1 MGIVTVD
8 ANDMLILHILE
19 SMRTS
24 YFHMVPT
31 PLGEM
36 IAVYSDDGIH
46 LLEFFNPERIEN
58 QTVGIKPQPEPGSE
72 DHPVLSRL
80 RNEIE
85 LWFSGEL
92 KAFSLPLIPNGS
104 EFQLKVW
111 EQLKKIPYG
120 TTISYEQLA
129 EQLGERNM
137 IRAAASANGANPIA
151 IMIPCHRVIGKDGS
165 LTGYAG
171 GLKRKRQLLDH
182 ERRVAGDKAYKR
194 GDQME
199 LM

>member
-1 MGIVTVD
+1 
-8 ANDMLILHILE
+8 
-19 SMRTS
+19 
-24 YFHMVPT
+24 MVST

-46 LLEFFNPERIEN
+46 LLEFYNPERIEN
-58 QTVGIKPQPEPGSE
+58 QTVGINPKPEPGSE
-72 DHPVLSRL
+72 DHPVFSRL

-85 LWFSGEL
+85 HWFSGEL

-104 EFQLKVW
+104 EFQLRVW

-129 EQLGERNM
+129 EELGDRNT

-182 ERRVAGDKAYKR
+182 ERRITGDKAYR
-194 GDQME
+194 SGDQME
-199 LM
+199 LI